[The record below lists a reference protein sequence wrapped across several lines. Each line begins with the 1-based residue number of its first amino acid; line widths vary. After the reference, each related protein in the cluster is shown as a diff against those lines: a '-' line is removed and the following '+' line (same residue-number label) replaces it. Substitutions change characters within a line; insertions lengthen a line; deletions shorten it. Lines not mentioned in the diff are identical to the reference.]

1 MLQLLKHM
9 LYICKKII
17 HHMILKEFYNEKKS
31 AIETEFSSNAPI
43 VHLYS
48 DAVFKT
54 AVTSPIVMFKY
65 DTIAWETS
73 SEKNYKADVSFC
85 IYVVLP
91 VGTLSSTS
99 YEDVFEIAHRIDKA
113 ILTTSSSNAYLD
125 TNSTFK
131 VKEKQWNNEEVYWAK
146 NDYFIW
152 EMTYK
157 TTLVENILK
166 KKYILF
172 NNGLSN
178 EELEALG
185 YDLNSGI
192 IGINPNQIEGT
203 VDLDTASAT
212 TT

>member
-1 MLQLLKHM
+1 
-9 LYICKKII
+9 
-17 HHMILKEFYNEKKS
+17 MILKEFYNQKKN
-31 AIETEFSSNAPI
+31 AIQTEFTSNAPA

-48 DAVFKT
+48 DAVFRT
-54 AVTSPIVMFKY
+54 AIETPLVMFKY
-65 DTIAWETS
+65 DTVSWETS

-85 IYVVLP
+85 LYVVMP
-91 VGTLSSTS
+91 VGTISSTS
-99 YEDVFEIAHRIDKA
+99 YDEVFDIAYRIDKA
-113 ILTTSSSNAYLD
+113 ILSNASGTAFID

-131 VKEKQWNNEEVYWAK
+131 VKEKQCNNEEVHWDK

-152 EMTYK
+152 EITYK
-157 TTLVENILK
+157 TTLIENILK

-178 EELEALG
+178 EDLEELG

-192 IGINPNQIEGT
+192 IGINPNKVVGDI
-203 VDLDTASAT
+203 DLNT

>member
-1 MLQLLKHM
+1 
-9 LYICKKII
+9 
-17 HHMILKEFYNEKKS
+17 MILKDFYTEKKN
-31 AIETEFSSNAPI
+31 AIETEFSTNAPA

-48 DAVFKT
+48 DAIFKT
-54 AVTSPIVMFKY
+54 ALTVPTVMFKY
-65 DTIAWETS
+65 DAVSWETS

-85 IYVVLP
+85 VYIVLP

-113 ILTTSSSNAYLD
+113 VLSPANSNFFID

-131 VKEKQWNNEEVYWAK
+131 AKEKQYTNEEVYWAK

-152 EMTYK
+152 EITYK
-157 TTLVENILK
+157 TTLIENILK

-178 EELEALG
+178 EALEELG
-185 YDLNSGI
+185 YNLTTGI
-192 IGINPNQIEGT
+192 IGINPNQLKGVI
-203 VDLDTASAT
+203 DLETNI
-212 TT
+212 

>member
-1 MLQLLKHM
+1 
-9 LYICKKII
+9 
-17 HHMILKEFYNEKKS
+17 MILKEFYNEKKS
-31 AIETEFSSNAPI
+31 AIETELSSNAPI

-113 ILTTSSSNAYLD
+113 ILTTSSSNANLD

-152 EMTYK
+152 EITYK

-192 IGINPNQIEGT
+192 IGINPNQVEGT
-203 VDLDTASAT
+203 VDLDKASAT